1 MNPRQ
6 LEQMA
11 RQMQKEMLRI
21 QEELANTNV
30 EGSAGS
36 YVTVTMNGHREV
48 KAIKL
53 APEVVDPDD
62 VETLQDLIVA
72 AIDDAS
78 KKAQELAEK
87 RLGPLT
93 GGMKMPGML

>member
-11 RQMQKEMLRI
+11 RQMQKEMMRI
-21 QEELANTNV
+21 QEELANTTV
-30 EGSAGS
+30 EGTAGS
-36 YVTVTMNGHREV
+36 YVTVTMNGHREI
-48 KAIKL
+48 KSIKL

-72 AIDDAS
+72 AIADAS
-78 KKAQELAEK
+78 KKAQELVEQ
-87 RLGPLT
+87 RLGPLA
-93 GGMKMPGML
+93 GGMKLPGF

>member
-11 RQMQKEMLRI
+11 RQMQKEMMRI
-21 QEELANTNV
+21 QEELANATV
-30 EGSAGS
+30 EGTAGS

-48 KAIKL
+48 KSIKI

-62 VETLQDLIVA
+62 IETLQDLIVA
-72 AIDDAS
+72 AIEDAS
-78 KKAQELAEK
+78 KKAQALAEQ
-87 RLGPLT
+87 RLGPLA
-93 GGMKMPGML
+93 GGMKLPGF

>member
-1 MNPRQ
+1 MNPKQ
-6 LEQMA
+6 LQQMA
-11 RQMQKEMLRI
+11 QQMQRQMAKI
-21 QEELANTNV
+21 QEELGDESI

-48 KAIKL
+48 KAIKI

-62 VETLQDLIVA
+62 IETLEDLVLT
-72 AIDDAS
+72 AINDAS
-78 KKAQELAEK
+78 KKAQELAEQ

-93 GGMKMPGML
+93 GGMNLPGMF

>member
-11 RQMQKEMLRI
+11 RQMQKEMMRI
-21 QEELANTNV
+21 QEELANATV
-30 EGSAGS
+30 EGTAGS

-48 KAIKL
+48 KSIKI

-72 AIDDAS
+72 AIEDAS
-78 KKAQELAEK
+78 KKAQALAEQ
-87 RLGPLT
+87 RLGPLA
-93 GGMKMPGML
+93 GGMKLPGF

>member
-11 RQMQKEMLRI
+11 RQMQKEMMRI
-21 QEELANTNV
+21 QEELGNTDV
-30 EGSAGS
+30 EGVAGS

-53 APEVVDPDD
+53 APEVVDPED
-62 VETLQDLIVA
+62 VETLQDLIIA
-72 AIDDAS
+72 AINDAS

-93 GGMKMPGML
+93 GGMKLPGMF